1 MSPSDKTGTIGAAV
15 TRAISVWGLL
25 VLLILLIIL
34 FSILKP
40 DTFLTYF
47 NIRSILSNK
56 SVQALVALSVFIPM
70 TANQFDLSAGF
81 NVGISQV
88 LAIGLQGQGLPW
100 WVAVSA
106 VIVMGAL
113 VGLVN
118 GILVTRIK
126 IDSFIATLGTGTV
139 LYGLN

>member
-1 MSPSDKTGTIGAAV
+1 MTARSDFGTMI
-15 TRAISVWGLL
+15 TRAVSVWGLL
-25 VLLILLIIL
+25 ILLVIL
-34 FSILKP
+34 VIVFSILRP

-100 WVAVSA
+100 WVAVIL
-106 VIVMGAL
+106 VCLMGAV
-113 VGLVN
+113 VG
-118 GILVTRIK
+118 
-126 IDSFIATLGTGTV
+126 V
-139 LYGLN
+139 LTW